1 MTLNEKI
8 GEILKR
14 HKEGEEFFNA
24 LDYTIRG
31 DRDIL
36 EDFYNFAWSKIFI
49 NNTINIISYNIILSG
64 RFGMSLLSNYGS
76 SFYRSFNNV
85 IITNGNI
92 RKGELPEI
100 YKNDF
105 NGKPFIFLDDSFYSG
120 KTRDSIQSE
129 LFKIE
134 QTAKIE
140 KTIVIY
146 DGSLQKQPD
155 IYSLYRYHK

>member
-36 EDFYNFAWSKIFI
+36 KDFYNFAWSKIFI

-64 RFGMSLLSNYGS
+64 RFGMSLLSNYGG

-85 IITNGNI
+85 IINSV
-92 RKGELPEI
+92 
-100 YKNDF
+100 YKED
-105 NGKPFIFLDDSFYSG
+105 
-120 KTRDSIQSE
+120 RIQ
-129 LFKIE
+129 
-134 QTAKIE
+134 AA
-140 KTIVIY
+140 
-146 DGSLQKQPD
+146 
-155 IYSLYRYHK
+155 R